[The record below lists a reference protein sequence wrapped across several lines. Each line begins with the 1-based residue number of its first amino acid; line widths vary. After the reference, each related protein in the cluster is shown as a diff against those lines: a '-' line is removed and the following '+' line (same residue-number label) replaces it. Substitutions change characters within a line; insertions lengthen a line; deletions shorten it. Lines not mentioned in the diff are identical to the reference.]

1 MPASNG
7 KPYRVGRSDTGLG
20 LFATE
25 PIKKRTL
32 IIEYRGRR
40 ISNKRAAELEWIRS
54 NKYLFELN
62 SRWTIDGKARSNIAR
77 YVNHSCKPNAE
88 AELIRGRMM
97 FRAVKNIAAG
107 AEITIDYGE
116 EYVDLFFAKHG
127 CLCEPCRKGKRK
139 KGAAKKR
146 AKKQAK

>member
-1 MPASNG
+1 MAARNG
-7 KPYRVGRSDTGLG
+7 KPYRVARSDTGLG

-62 SRWTIDGKARSNIAR
+62 SRWTIDGKARSNTAR
-77 YVNHSCKPNAE
+77 YVNHACKPNAE

-97 FRAVKNIAAG
+97 FRAIKNIAAG
-107 AEITIDYGE
+107 EEITIDYGE
-116 EYVDLFFAKHG
+116 EYVELFFAKHG
-127 CLCEPCRKGKRK
+127 CLCATCRKKAKK

-146 AKKQAK
+146 L

>member
-1 MPASNG
+1 VPVSAD
-7 KPYRVGRSDTGLG
+7 KPYRVGRAGTGLG

-62 SRWTIDGKARSNIAR
+62 SRWTIDGKARSNTAR

-97 FRAVKNIAAG
+97 FRAIKNIAAG
-107 AEITIDYGE
+107 QEITIDYGE
-116 EYVDLFFAKHG
+116 EYVELFFAKHG
-127 CLCEPCRKGKRK
+127 CLCPNCG
-139 KGAAKKR
+139 KGAAKKKT
-146 AKKQAK
+146 KKKR